1 MDEGAIVVVYWLSCL
16 IYDLAMLG
24 TNIELMH
31 LGFAVDLDLS
41 PTYIFH
47 SFLTY
52 LISFS
57 LCLHSTAEQP

>member
-31 LGFAVDLDLS
+31 LGFALDLF

-47 SFLTY
+47 SFLT
-52 LISFS
+52 S
-57 LCLHSTAEQP
+57 LSLHSIAEQK